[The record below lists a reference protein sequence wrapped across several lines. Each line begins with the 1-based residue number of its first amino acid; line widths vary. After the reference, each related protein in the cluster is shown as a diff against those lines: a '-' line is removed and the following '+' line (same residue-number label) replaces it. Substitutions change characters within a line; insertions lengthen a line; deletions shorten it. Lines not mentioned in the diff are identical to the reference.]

1 MLEDLGFNEHHFW
14 TRKLSV
20 KKQHAMSNI
29 GLLVNMI
36 NAQPHI
42 QHIDRSPFP
51 GQKVREHETVHSS
64 PSRTEVKFCGAIPP
78 LPICL
83 QEKHRNNS
91 ISIMMPV
98 NLLQMKHKLLYLKV
112 QSVPRNKHFILVIK
126 TYWFMLYGEEVTVC
140 S

>member
-1 MLEDLGFNEHHFW
+1 
-14 TRKLSV
+14 
-20 KKQHAMSNI
+20 MSNI

-36 NAQPHI
+36 NAQPHV
-42 QHIDRSPFP
+42 QHINRSPFP
-51 GQKVREHETVHSS
+51 GQKVREHETVYSS

-83 QEKHRNNS
+83 QEKHRNNF

-98 NLLQMKHKLLYLKV
+98 NLLQIKHRLLYLKI
-112 QSVPRNKHFILVIK
+112 QSVPRNKHFNLVIK
-126 TYWFMLYGEEVTVC
+126 TYRFMLYGEEVTVC